1 MFKNKET
8 KEPHEKEGKISRKEQ
23 ILEVAFDLTRTSKQW
38 SLAEVAQKIGVSK
51 TALYRHFKNKA
62 EIEEEMNSQFL
73 NELVE
78 LIEKTET
85 KTDVLRNAAVSFFRK
100 NNGYLFLVINNLY
113 SKPNYEDFLFEE
125 LRNKSQKAAKWTEH
139 YLNACENEKDI
150 FTTEI
155 MKNVASVMIAGFD
168 IPEMEKIQ
176 RELLV
181 LLKEG
186 FTTSL
191 SSKKIPTEQRLLE
204 LQKECELVPKDID
217 SGNKVFNS
225 IAAAI
230 HEYGVGGTTISRI
243 AEKMGSAKS
252 SLYFYFENKEEMLME
267 LVRQE
272 TGTILQLYIKRAE
285 IGKTF
290 LEQLFII
297 MMIQA
302 NYLIL
307 KPDFLPVFNWIRYE
321 TINTDPKKG
330 PSHFDHFSF
339 LSHFKYQELLGN
351 EQQSAIRALAAIKW
365 ASMLSTTTI
374 TQGQR
379 HNADLDRSHKN
390 IRLMFHSMMS
400 GDKNYS

>member
-1 MFKNKET
+1 MFTNKKAKET
-8 KEPHEKEGKISRKEQ
+8 HEKEGKISRKEQ
-23 ILEVAFDLTRTSKQW
+23 ILEAAFDLTRTSKQW

-73 NELVE
+73 TGLVE
-78 LIEKTET
+78 LIEKTEENPET
-85 KTDVLRNAAVSFFRK
+85 LRNAAVSFFRK
-100 NNGYLFLVINNLY
+100 NNGYLFLVINNMY
-113 SKPNYEDFLFEE
+113 SKQNYEDFLFEE
-125 LRNKSQKAAKWTEH
+125 LRKRSKKIAEWTDH

-168 IPEMEKIQ
+168 VPEMEKIQ
-176 RELLV
+176 NELLV

-191 SSKKIPTEQRLLE
+191 SSNSIPNEQRLLE
-204 LQKECELVPKDID
+204 LQKECELFPQDID

-225 IAAAI
+225 IAATI
-230 HEYGVGGTTISRI
+230 HEYGIGGTTIRRI

-252 SLYFYFENKEEMLME
+252 SLYFYFDNKEKMLME

-272 TGTILQLYIKRAE
+272 TGTILQLYIKRSE

-302 NYLIL
+302 NYLLL
-307 KPDFLPVFNWIRYE
+307 KPDFMPVFNWIRYE
-321 TINTDPKKG
+321 TINIDPKKD

-339 LSHFKYQELLGN
+339 LSHFKYQDLLGS
-351 EQQSAIRALAAIKW
+351 EKQSAIRALAAIKW

-374 TQGQR
+374 TQDQR
-379 HNADLDRSHKN
+379 HNADPDRSHKK

-400 GDKNYS
+400 GDKN